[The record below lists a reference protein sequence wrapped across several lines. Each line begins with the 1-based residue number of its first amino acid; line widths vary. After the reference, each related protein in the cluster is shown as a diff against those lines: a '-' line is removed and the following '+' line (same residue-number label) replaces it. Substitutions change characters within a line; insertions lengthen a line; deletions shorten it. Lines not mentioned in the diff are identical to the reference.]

1 MKSKRLDWL
10 EIRIDDRGM
19 KILSKGMD
27 NYWSPLVEMTLEE
40 AEALRKF
47 LNENAEE

>member
-1 MKSKRLDWL
+1 MKSKRLLSVTFMLKKDGSL
-10 EIRIDDRGM
+10 DVEEHVRGYRSGWVF
-19 KILSKGMD
+19 LR
-27 NYWSPLVEMTLEE
+27 PRE